1 MTPRNG
7 TGSNRGDV
15 FFFGIHIWEYYHLI
29 LSAYIKSMEVITL
42 QSFLKIFHV
51 KNEKHCTINN
61 LMKNATVKI
70 GTKQRKLNEYTKEKQ
85 ISNDTIKTLCDNIN
99 NRDEYLTRFYD
110 LSLKINPDKLV
121 IRDADILPMKS
132 RKMNNNQSIIFKNV
146 IRNIHMFDILQY
158 TKSGIDNVPT
168 FFDMLYDLYL
178 HNIIDY
184 KLLTP
189 SATHYIK
196 KGRIGSVFSSY
207 YFRASIMNPYLVYS
221 LNESIFKSKRIFSP
235 TLGWSSYCYG
245 FLESS
250 HVIEYVGT
258 DVIPSVCKKTEGFS
272 DIYNDKTVDIYC
284 TPSEDLLKNTTFMKK
299 YKGHFDLVFFS
310 PPYYELELYKS
321 NNQSTD
327 RYKTYEEWLTGYWEQ
342 TMKLCNHVLGK
353 TGKMCYIL
361 SGYGSKATSKYKDLL
376 TDMNNIAKQY
386 FHLSSEQ
393 PMYNKNVH
401 VTTHRETGEQIVIF
415 TKK

>member
-7 TGSNRGDV
+7 TGSNQGDV

-207 YFRASIMNPYLVYS
+207 YFRASIMNPYLVY
-221 LNESIFKSKRIFSP
+221 
-235 TLGWSSYCYG
+235 
-245 FLESS
+245 
-250 HVIEYVGT
+250 
-258 DVIPSVCKKTEGFS
+258 
-272 DIYNDKTVDIYC
+272 
-284 TPSEDLLKNTTFMKK
+284 
-299 YKGHFDLVFFS
+299 
-310 PPYYELELYKS
+310 
-321 NNQSTD
+321 
-327 RYKTYEEWLTGYWEQ
+327 
-342 TMKLCNHVLGK
+342 
-353 TGKMCYIL
+353 
-361 SGYGSKATSKYKDLL
+361 
-376 TDMNNIAKQY
+376 
-386 FHLSSEQ
+386 
-393 PMYNKNVH
+393 
-401 VTTHRETGEQIVIF
+401 
-415 TKK
+415 